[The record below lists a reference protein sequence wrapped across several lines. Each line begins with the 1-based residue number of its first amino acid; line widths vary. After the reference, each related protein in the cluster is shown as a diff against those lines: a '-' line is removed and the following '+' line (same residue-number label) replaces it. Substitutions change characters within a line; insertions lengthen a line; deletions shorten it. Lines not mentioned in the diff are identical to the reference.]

1 MEYIEYFKLQ
11 AKNFYRDF
19 CTKKFNEDEGFYEYF
34 PRFFEDIDEI
44 IISFNIDEE
53 KFSLMKAQ
61 HLIACLA
68 GFSKWSDILH
78 ASEARLELGKLL
90 IENRNNYV
98 ECGSVLENWKMY
110 EDANLNGWDDESKLD
125 IFKIVMLGEPA
136 IIDD

>member
-1 MEYIEYFKLQ
+1 MEHIEYFKLQ
-11 AKNFYRDF
+11 AKNLYRDF
-19 CTKKFNEDEGFYEYF
+19 CTKQFDEDEGFYEYF

-90 IENRNNYV
+90 LENRDG
-98 ECGSVLENWKMY
+98 CLLENWEMY
-110 EDANLNGWDDESKLD
+110 EEKNLRGWDDKSKLD
-125 IFKIVMLGEPA
+125 IFKIVMLGESA
-136 IIDD
+136 TIED